1 MIIQVQFKFFQRSP
15 LSKRVKIIHLPSL
28 NIGLAS
34 IRAFASA
41 TSALENHLKSFYSSF
56 HVKNNPIS
64 FSNTP
69 FVMEN
74 IGPFAETDLE
84 SKNWVILC
92 LPSILKLNRAGV
104 RGLPWQCLKEWQVEW
119 EGGFGNRSWCCFFIS
134 FSKGFT
140 FISLPLRGSRSWRCQ
155 QGTANAESR
164 CRTPCPPLGQPA
176 RAKNTLKY

>member
-41 TSALENHLKSFYSSF
+41 TSALENHLKSFCSRLYF
-56 HVKNNPIS
+56 KDNPIS

-84 SKNWVILC
+84 SKSWVILC

-104 RGLPWQCLKEWQVEW
+104 RGLPWQCLKECQVEW
-119 EGGFGNRSWCCFFIS
+119 EGGFGNRSWRCFFIS
-134 FSKGFT
+134 FSKVFT

-155 QGTANAESR
+155 QGTANAETR
-164 CRTPCPPLGQPA
+164 CRTPCPPRGQPA
-176 RAKNTLKY
+176 TAKNTLKY

>member
-41 TSALENHLKSFYSSF
+41 TSALENHLKSFCSRLYF
-56 HVKNNPIS
+56 KDNPIS

-84 SKNWVILC
+84 SKSWVILC

-104 RGLPWQCLKEWQVEW
+104 RGLSWQCLKEWQVEW
-119 EGGFGNRSWCCFFIS
+119 EGGFGNRS
-134 FSKGFT
+134 FSKVFT
-140 FISLPLRGSRSWRCQ
+140 FISLPVRGSRSWRCQ
-155 QGTANAESR
+155 QGTANAVTQ

-176 RAKNTLKY
+176 RAKNTFKY